1 MNFPYLLNNQKNL
14 SKIMIVSLT
23 LVILFFIYFNYSIYN
38 SYNYYYYDYNKHYK
52 CFEGF
57 ESAIISLPP
66 NIFNEYKLSQ
76 EAELHNNSY
85 NTDKDEI
92 FQRIQNKK
100 NTEISLHDYF
110 IEFKSLILSLNQS
123 RYQYGI
129 YVISQFLLGYH
140 DETMNNEITIDKN
153 NIHTLY
159 KHLYQFFFPDTTFLQ
174 HNNRVKRIIEHI
186 INIYISLKIY
196 NKLHNDTFF
205 DTLDNIHKDF
215 EAIDTH
221 PMIDKVNIIAK
232 PLQLVEN
239 YGYSNDILPRSV
251 ALLSDLIIR
260 QQKIIDDIVNSKGNE
275 EVTFENFCNTSN
287 IGNHYLYLLVLKLEL
302 FYSKS
307 QVKNFTEFYN
317 TITNNSKIYNKNMY
331 RYLLYDLDQKNFTNK
346 TYKNNHET
354 FFQDRPSF
362 SDIIIFYYWF
372 LRQIYPI
379 KFLDA
384 FNEFE
389 NL

>member
-1 MNFPYLLNNQKNL
+1 MNFYYLLNNQKNV
-14 SKIMIVSLT
+14 SKIMIFSLT

-52 CFEGF
+52 CIEGL
-57 ESAIISLPP
+57 ESPIISLPP
-66 NIFNEYKLSQ
+66 NIFNEYKLIQQ
-76 EAELHNNSY
+76 EELYNNSY
-85 NTDKDEI
+85 NRDKDEI
-92 FQRIQNKK
+92 FQRSKNKK

-123 RYQYGI
+123 RYQTGI
-129 YVISQFLLGYH
+129 YVIARALLGNH
-140 DETMNNEITIDKN
+140 DETTNNEITIDKS

-159 KHLYQFFFPDTTFLQ
+159 KFLFPDTTFLQ
-174 HNNRVKRIIEHI
+174 HNNMIKRFIEYTTPF
-186 INIYISLKIY
+186 YISLKIY

-221 PMIDKVNIIAK
+221 PMIDKVNIIVK
-232 PLQLVEN
+232 PLQLVKN

-251 ALLSDLIIR
+251 AELSDLIIN

-275 EVTFENFCNTSN
+275 QVTFVNFFNTSN
-287 IGNHYLYLLVLKLEL
+287 IGNHYLYLFVLELEL
-302 FYSKS
+302 FYSKI

-317 TITNNSKIYNKNMY
+317 TITNNSKISNKNMY
-331 RYLLYDLDQKNFTNK
+331 RYLLNQQDQKNFTNK
-346 TYKNNHET
+346 TYKKNYDT
-354 FFQDRPSF
+354 FFQGRQSF
-362 SDIIIFYYWF
+362 FDTILAFYWF
-372 LRQIYPI
+372 ISHAFPI
-379 KFLDA
+379 KILDA

>member
-1 MNFPYLLNNQKNL
+1 MNFYYLLNNQKNV
-14 SKIMIVSLT
+14 SKIMIFSLT

-52 CFEGF
+52 CIEGF
-57 ESAIISLPP
+57 QSPIISLPP

-85 NTDKDEI
+85 NRDKDEI
-92 FQRIQNKK
+92 FQRSKNKK

-123 RYQYGI
+123 RYQTGI
-129 YVISQFLLGYH
+129 YVIARVLLGNH
-140 DETMNNEITIDKN
+140 DETTNNEITIDKN

-159 KHLYQFFFPDTTFLQ
+159 KHLYKFLFPDTTFLQ

-186 INIYISLKIY
+186 TNIYISLKIY

-221 PMIDKVNIIAK
+221 PMIDKVNIIVK
-232 PLQLVEN
+232 PLQLVEK

-251 ALLSDLIIR
+251 AELSDLIIK

-275 EVTFENFCNTSN
+275 QVTCVNFFNTSN

-331 RYLLYDLDQKNFTNK
+331 RYLLNQQDQKNFTNK
-346 TYKNNHET
+346 TYKKNYET
-354 FFQDRPSF
+354 FFQGRQSLFDTMLISYF
-362 SDIIIFYYWF
+362 G